1 MSRDLNNHI
10 KFTIKEILKENLT
23 EIFETPPFKSTF
35 NFVEEEGLVYVPEFE
50 DPQGNTIKIFFW
62 EQPQDAYVV
71 DFTLNGSSF
80 GNKNIE
86 YSLKEYTSL
95 IRTIYEAVNS
105 FLENYQPYALEI
117 GGADSFEKIRKMG
130 QKNSIYKYATKFLK
144 PHPSYKVLFNPN
156 GDLNLIKTK

>member
-10 KFTIKEILKENLT
+10 KFTIKEIIKENLT

-105 FLENYQPYALEI
+105 FLDKHQPYALEI
-117 GGADSFEKIRKMG
+117 GGADSFKKIRKMG
-130 QKNSIYKYATKFLK
+130 QKNSIKCSTMK
-144 PHPSYKVLFNPN
+144 
-156 GDLNLIKTK
+156 

>member
-1 MSRDLNNHI
+1 MSRDLNSHI
-10 KFTIKEILKENLT
+10 KFIIKEIIKDNLT
-23 EIFETPPFKSTF
+23 EIFDTPPFKSTF

-105 FLENYQPYALEI
+105 FLDKHQPYALEI
-117 GGADSFEKIRKMG
+117 GGADSFKKIRKMD

-144 PHPSYKVLFNPN
+144 PHSSYKILFKNN
-156 GDLNLIKTK
+156 GDLNLIKTQ